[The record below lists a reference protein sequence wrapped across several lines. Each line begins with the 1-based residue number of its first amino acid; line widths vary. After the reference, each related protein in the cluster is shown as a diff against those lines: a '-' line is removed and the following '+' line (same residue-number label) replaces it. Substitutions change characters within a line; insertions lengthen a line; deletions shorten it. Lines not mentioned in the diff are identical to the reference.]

1 MSDEYGV
8 TEDGLFEKKDIV
20 EVREDLRDRFQREL
34 EQDISLRPN
43 SPIQQIIDA
52 TAIEMSRQWDAI
64 EDTYFASFFED
75 SVGEQVDKQLALAG
89 FSRRELRPAT
99 GEVTFSRDSPA
110 PRDIDI
116 PEGTV
121 ITTPRTET
129 RPPIPFETTEAAV
142 IFNGQTEVAG
152 VPIKAL
158 APWNTQIDEEFLGE
172 ETNVNPDTITE
183 FASAIAGVDSVTNPL
198 ATGKPGAERFQTG
211 RDRETDAEFKLRYE
225 NSLAEGGVST
235 VPAMEAS
242 IFQFDERVQ
251 SVRVE
256 QVRDTT
262 KGYGPEVTVF
272 APAIRNATGGDD
284 VIAQA
289 VFESRAGGLESFGD
303 VTGSAETDDGRVYQE
318 SFNYANERVIEID
331 ITLTTSDLYP
341 DDGDRRIKDLL
352 VQFIGGFDSDEV
364 LFPGLNIGQ
373 DVVLDQVKKR
383 VLQIAGVVEGEIL
396 IGDSGGS
403 LSEANL
409 SIGELEV
416 ATTALDEVTINGT

>member
-1 MSDEYGV
+1 
-8 TEDGLFEKKDIV
+8 
-20 EVREDLRDRFQREL
+20 
-34 EQDISLRPN
+34 
-43 SPIQQIIDA
+43 
-52 TAIEMSRQWDAI
+52 
-64 EDTYFASFFED
+64 
-75 SVGEQVDKQLALAG
+75 
-89 FSRRELRPAT
+89 
-99 GEVTFSRDSPA
+99 
-110 PRDIDI
+110 
-116 PEGTV
+116 
-121 ITTPRTET
+121 
-129 RPPIPFETTEAAV
+129 
-142 IFNGQTEVAG
+142 
-152 VPIKAL
+152 
-158 APWNTQIDEEFLGE
+158 
-172 ETNVNPDTITE
+172 
-183 FASAIAGVDSVTNPL
+183 VDSVTNPL

-262 KGYGPEVTVF
+262 RGYGPEVTVF

-331 ITLTTSDLYP
+331 ITLTTSELYP
-341 DDGDRRIKDLL
+341 DNGDRRIKDLL
-352 VQFIGGFDSDEV
+352 VQFIGGFDSDGV